1 MASVADTFVKS
12 GCSIST
18 ATESMNNT
26 LKDLEKQYDAMSAR
40 IDAKMEN
47 YRAQFS
53 RLDTMMAQ
61 MNSVSSYL
69 TQQLYMLGNIEIGR
83 ASSKERVSIEM
94 YNSVDARR
102 LKKKRT
108 KHHKPKTQKK

>member
-1 MASVADTFVKS
+1 MVDVQKLISGENGLSARMASVADTLVKS
-12 GCSIST
+12 GGSIST
-18 ATESMNNT
+18 ATESMNST

-61 MNSVSSYL
+61 MNSVRRYL
-69 TQQLYMLGNIEIGR
+69 HQNRKSVRMGR
-83 ASSKERVSIEM
+83 RVIVLI
-94 YNSVDARR
+94 NLRR
-102 LKKKRT
+102 R
-108 KHHKPKTQKK
+108 Q